1 MRVKQI
7 PQTPTARLTLE
18 VFDDVRMM
26 MMRII

>member
-26 MMRII
+26 MRII